1 MLKKEIKFK
10 VKTYET
16 QQTGELHVHSLMQY
30 LQELASSH
38 AETLGWGYKH
48 LKKKNCFWVLVNLK
62 IIINRLPAWK
72 DEVLIQTWPSG
83 HDRLKAYR
91 EFQGFDNGNNELFRA
106 GSEWMIL
113 DHKNGRPL
121 NLKDVDFGVTG
132 KSERIIDNLKRL
144 KPSENYSKAGS
155 IIVPYSSIDVNGHV
169 NNTEFIKWGNDLLR
183 KEKLLSNEID
193 SIQITFLSEI
203 FENEELELFVNKK
216 DSLILLLGRR
226 RSDQK
231 NIFLMEIG
239 Y

>member
-1 MLKKEIKFK
+1 MLKKETSFR

-16 QQTGELHVHSLMQY
+16 QQNGDMHIHSLMQY

-38 AETLGWGYKH
+38 AERLGWGYEH
-48 LKKKNCFWVLVNLK
+48 LKQKNCFWVLVNFK
-62 IIINRLPAWK
+62 IVFKRFPTWK

-91 EFQGFDNGNNELFRA
+91 EFRGLDKNNNEHFRA

-113 DHKNGRPL
+113 DHKDGRPL
-121 NLKDVDFGVTG
+121 NLKDVNFGVSG
-132 KSERIIDNLKRL
+132 SSERMIDNLKRL
-144 KPSENYSKAGS
+144 KPSENYSKIGEVL
-155 IIVPYSSIDVNGHV
+155 VPFSSIDVNGHV
-169 NNTEFIKWGNDLLR
+169 NNTEYIRWGIDILK
-183 KEKLLSNEID
+183 KEKMLENKVN

-203 FENEELELFVNKK
+203 FENEDLEFYVSKT
-216 DSLILLLGRR
+216 DSLIMLMGKRKF
-226 RSDQK
+226 DQK